1 MTTKPSSTS
10 RDRTEVPEHHT
21 WDLRDLYPG
30 PDDWRTEKDA
40 VAAEV
45 PLLGRCRG
53 TLCASAATLADGLEL
68 YSRID
73 KEVVRLSIYASLLSD
88 QDTRVPVPQGM
99 QQAMQQLAAA
109 VATEASFF
117 EPEILKFGAAAVEL
131 AIGAEPRLE
140 PFAFYLR
147 DIVRR
152 APHTLSDPEERI
164 LAAAAPLAGSPAD
177 VYSIISNADFP
188 YPVITLK
195 DGSQLK
201 LDHAGYSV
209 ARTSEIREDRQ
220 KGMSAFFQ
228 SLAAFSSTFGA
239 TFSGNAQKMLFY
251 ARARRYGSALEM
263 ALDSPNLP
271 VTVYTRL
278 VDGVRRSLPA
288 FHRYLRLRK
297 RMIDVP
303 ELHYFDLY
311 APLVP
316 ALEGHYTPEEALGHL
331 RSALAPL
338 GGEYVD
344 VITRALQERWIDMF
358 PNDGKRS
365 GAYSEGAA
373 FDVHPFILMNYQGT
387 FNDMSTLAHELG
399 HTMHSYFSNRT
410 QPYPRA
416 ECHTFVA
423 EVASTFNEELLV
435 DYMLRRMTND
445 DARLSVLG
453 NYVEGIKSTVFRQ
466 TQFAEF
472 ELRIHECAQRGEPL
486 TGDSLARLYLDIT
499 RHYYGHDEGVCQVDD
514 YIAHEWSFIPHF
526 YRDFYVFQYATSFTA
541 STALV
546 AKVTEGDTAAA
557 ARFLTF
563 LGSGGSKYPI
573 ELLRDAGVDMTT
585 DAPLDL
591 TIRRMEGAMDEM
603 EAILA
608 RRSTKVPN
616 A

>member
-1 MTTKPSSTS
+1 
-10 RDRTEVPEHHT
+10 
-21 WDLRDLYPG
+21 
-30 PDDWRTEKDA
+30 
-40 VAAEV
+40 
-45 PLLGRCRG
+45 
-53 TLCASAATLADGLEL
+53 
-68 YSRID
+68 
-73 KEVVRLSIYASLLSD
+73 
-88 QDTRVPVPQGM
+88 
-99 QQAMQQLAAA
+99 
-109 VATEASFF
+109 
-117 EPEILKFGAAAVEL
+117 
-131 AIGAEPRLE
+131 
-140 PFAFYLR
+140 
-147 DIVRR
+147 
-152 APHTLSDPEERI
+152 
-164 LAAAAPLAGSPAD
+164 
-177 VYSIISNADFP
+177 
-188 YPVITLK
+188 
-195 DGSQLK
+195 
-201 LDHAGYSV
+201 
-209 ARTSEIREDRQ
+209 
-220 KGMSAFFQ
+220 
-228 SLAAFSSTFGA
+228 
-239 TFSGNAQKMLFY
+239 
-251 ARARRYGSALEM
+251 
-263 ALDSPNLP
+263 
-271 VTVYTRL
+271 
-278 VDGVRRSLPA
+278 
-288 FHRYLRLRK
+288 
-297 RMIDVP
+297 MIDVP

-316 ALEGHYTPEEALGHL
+316 ALEEHYTPEEALGHL
-331 RSALAPL
+331 TSALAPL

-344 VITRALQERWIDMF
+344 VIARALQERWIDMF

-416 ECHTFVA
+416 EYHTFVA

-472 ELRIHECAQRGEPL
+472 ELRLHECAQRGEPL

-541 STALV
+541 STALA
-546 AKVTEGDTAAA
+546 AKVIEGDTAAG

-608 RRSTKVPN
+608 RRSTKMPN